1 MSERPPQHKN
11 YGLVDQN
18 QALLES
24 PLVDQH
30 QLKESKYYWP
40 RIGILGHS
48 LLTSFTFKKA

>member
-11 YGLVDQN
+11 YGLVNQN
-18 QALLES
+18 QALFES

-48 LLTSFTFKKA
+48 WALKP